1 MRHPTLLACMC
12 LALILQAPAVFSQ
25 GAEPPADQTDEPTGT
40 PAEPST
46 KQPDGEAEADISRAQ
61 NQEQALHRK
70 LPTAQ
75 LRQLE
80 SGEDAFLGLFLPAAR
95 PQPRGG
101 IMLIADR
108 NEHADWPELIGPA
121 RRYLSSQGW
130 HTLAITL
137 PETPRL
143 DPALDEAA
151 RNGLLTETA
160 ERTTRRINTAA
171 QALQA
176 EGAETLV
183 LLGRGEA
190 AFWVLQ
196 ATTADATPRTEAAAL
211 ILMQSRSP
219 TYAPER
225 HAQLDGLL
233 ALWQKP
239 VYEIFDGADQV
250 SREQAQDR
258 KLNARRL
265 ANQGYDQLLLIK
277 QDQSELG
284 QRVLAKRLQ
293 GWLEKNI
300 PPQQP

>member
-1 MRHPTLLACMC
+1 MRHPILLASMC
-12 LALILQAPAVFSQ
+12 LALILQAPPVLSQ
-25 GAEPPADQTDEPTGT
+25 GAEPPADQTEEPTEAPT
-40 PAEPST
+40 ESAQE
-46 KQPDGEAEADISRAQ
+46 QPDGQTEADISRAQ

-70 LPTAQ
+70 LPPAQ
-75 LRQLE
+75 LRQME
-80 SGEDAFLGLFLPAAR
+80 SGDDAFLGLFLAAA
-95 PQPRGG
+95 QPKPHGG

-130 HTLAITL
+130 HTLAISL
-137 PETPRL
+137 PEMPRL

-151 RNGLLTETA
+151 RNGILAETA
-160 ERTTRRINTAA
+160 ERTTRRINIAA
-171 QALQA
+171 RALQA

-190 AFWVLQ
+190 AFRVLQ

-211 ILMQSRSP
+211 ILVQSRSP
-219 TYAPER
+219 TYTPER
-225 HAQLDGLL
+225 HAQLDDLL

-239 VYEIFDGADQV
+239 TYEIFDGTDQI
-250 SREQAQDR
+250 SRDQARHR
-258 KLNARRL
+258 KLNAQRL
-265 ANQGYDQLLLIK
+265 ANRRYDQLLLIK

-284 QRVLAKRLQ
+284 QRMLAKRLQ

>member
-1 MRHPTLLACMC
+1 MC
-12 LALILQAPAVFSQ
+12 LAFTLQAPAVLSQ
-25 GAEPPADQTDEPTGT
+25 DAESPTNQTEQLTET
-40 PAEPST
+40 PAEPAT
-46 KQPDGEAEADISRAQ
+46 AQPDEQPEADISRAQ

-80 SGEDAFLGLFLPAAR
+80 SGEDAFLGLFLPAAQ

-101 IMLIADR
+101 IMLIADQ

-151 RNGLLTETA
+151 NNGMLAETA
-160 ERTTRRINTAA
+160 ERTTGRINVAA

-176 EGAETLV
+176 EGTETLV

-196 ATTADATPRTEAAAL
+196 ATAADASPRTEAAAL
-211 ILMQSRSP
+211 ILMQSRPP
-219 TYAPER
+219 TYSPER

-239 VYEIFDGADQV
+239 AYEIFDGTDQV

-258 KLNARRL
+258 KLNAQRL
-265 ANQGYDQLLLIK
+265 ANQRYDQLLLIK

-284 QRVLAKRLQ
+284 QRMLAKRIQ